1 MFAVHIFSA
10 DRKWNYGG
18 VHRRNMWNIAKS
30 FNGLDSMRMEAAF
43 DAYLIA
49 SGASGSA
56 QSWSRFFVA
65 DGVMQFVEVKSH
77 AAA

>member
-1 MFAVHIFSA
+1 M
-10 DRKWNYGG
+10 NYGG
-18 VHRRNMWNIAKS
+18 IHRRNMWNIAKA
-30 FNGLDSMRMEAAF
+30 FNGLDSLQMEAAF

-65 DGVMQFVEVKSH
+65 DGVMQFIVFRNVSVEVKSH